1 MLLSIPPR
9 PATRTRLIPGL
20 SLRAGDTLPGGYR
33 ALSLLRADRACAHL
47 AALDTSSNRRVDVQ
61 VLLAMDDAI
70 DAVHLRFLADARK
83 AAAFQSPHVDRVLH
97 VGVTQD
103 GHPFVVRETA
113 SGELL
118 SELLVKL
125 GSLPTE
131 HAVDIAIAI
140 CGALEGAH
148 AVGVMHAEL
157 DPTMVRLAWTA
168 GVPSSVKVCG
178 LGTSRALAMLPTDG
192 RSFMS
197 LALRA
202 PELLR
207 DEAVDARV
215 DMWGVGVLLYTM
227 LAGELPFAAESPSKM
242 DVSSTGEEP
251 ALLAGVP
258 DGLGEIVDAC
268 LARDPAVRPQSAA
281 SLAARL
287 ALFGARPVF
296 EKRASELVVDTGPYE
311 IAELERALRE
321 AKESDRNVTKH
332 AAAPPRPAPRNT
344 DKTPVPVTMSP
355 SSPPVAMTL
364 APPAAIAAT
373 ATAASPLR
381 STLAEPSPSR
391 RWRTAAL
398 VAAACG
404 LAGAVALAVSLQSV
418 ESPESRTAG
427 VVVPASPP
435 PPPPAE
441 DSVPVTSP
449 TPGAP
454 APVAIHDLPATAPA
468 AATVSPP
475 ATAGAPRTAAPSAPA
490 TGAHPRSAP
499 AAPPAVDPLVRSA
512 AAPIPPKPK
521 ASDDDLRRFLD
532 DRR

>member
-9 PATRTRLIPGL
+9 PSTRTRLIPGL

-33 ALSLLRADRACAHL
+33 ALSLLRADCACAHL
-47 AALDTSSNRRVDVQ
+47 AALDTSTNRRVDVQ

-70 DAVHLRFLADARK
+70 EAVHLRFLADARK
-83 AAAFQSPHVDRVLH
+83 AAALESPHVDRVLH

-118 SELLVKL
+118 SELLAKL

-140 CGALEGAH
+140 CGALQGAH

-168 GVPSSVKVCG
+168 GVPSNVKVCG

-207 DEAVDARV
+207 DEAIDARV
-215 DMWGVGVLLYTM
+215 DIWGVGVLLYTM

-311 IAELERALRE
+311 LAELERALRE
-321 AKESDRNVTKH
+321 AKESDRNVGND
-332 AAAPPRPAPRNT
+332 AATLPPPAPRNT
-344 DKTPVPVTMSP
+344 DKTPVPVTVSP

-364 APPAAIAAT
+364 APSPSP
-373 ATAASPLR
+373 SPLR
-381 STLAEPSPSR
+381 STLASPSPSPSR

-404 LAGAVALAVSLQSV
+404 LAGTVALAVSLKSV
-418 ESPESRTAG
+418 ESLDSRAAG

-435 PPPPAE
+435 PPPPADE
-441 DSVPVTSP
+441 SMPAVPATAVA
-449 TPGAP
+449 AP
-454 APVAIHDLPATAPA
+454 PVAIHDLPSATAPA
-468 AATVSPP
+468 TATAVAPP
-475 ATAGAPRTAAPSAPA
+475 ATTATPMTAA
-490 TGAHPRSAP
+490 TGALAAGARPRAAP
-499 AAPPAVDPLVRSA
+499 AAVPAVDPNVRSA
-512 AAPIPPKPK
+512 AAPISPKPK

>member
-70 DAVHLRFLADARK
+70 EAVHLRFLADARK
-83 AAAFQSPHVDRVLH
+83 SAALESPHVDRVLH

-140 CGALEGAH
+140 CGALTSAH

-168 GVPSSVKVCG
+168 GVPSNVKVSG

-207 DEAVDARV
+207 DEAIDARV

-311 IAELERALRE
+311 LAELERALRE
-321 AKESDRNVTKH
+321 AKESDRNVT
-332 AAAPPRPAPRNT
+332 APAGPPPPPAPRNT
-344 DKTPVPVTMSP
+344 DKTPVPVTVSP

-364 APPAAIAAT
+364 APPAET

-381 STLAEPSPSR
+381 STLAEPSRSR

-404 LAGAVALAVSLQSV
+404 LAGTVALAVSLQSV
-418 ESPESRTAG
+418 ESPESRAAG

-435 PPPPAE
+435 PPPPADE
-441 DSVPVTSP
+441 PLPVAAP
-449 TPGAP
+449 TPVAP
-454 APVAIHDLPATAPA
+454 APVTIRDLPA
-468 AATVSPP
+468 
-475 ATAGAPRTAAPSAPA
+475 AGAHARP
-490 TGAHPRSAP
+490 AP

>member
-9 PATRTRLIPGL
+9 PSARTRLIPGL

-33 ALSLLRADRACAHL
+33 ALSLLCADRACAHL

-70 DAVHLRFLADARK
+70 EAVHLRFLADARK
-83 AAAFQSPHVDRVLH
+83 SAALQSPHVDRVLH

-140 CGALEGAH
+140 CGALESAH

-157 DPTMVRLAWTA
+157 DPTMVRLAWTG
-168 GVPSSVKVCG
+168 GVPSNVKVCG

-207 DEAVDARV
+207 DEPVDARV

-268 LARDPAVRPQSAA
+268 LARDPTVRPQSAA

-287 ALFGARPVF
+287 SLFGARPVF

-311 IAELERALRE
+311 LAELERALRE
-321 AKESDRNVTKH
+321 AKGSDRNVTKH
-332 AAAPPRPAPRNT
+332 AATLPPPAPRNT

-364 APPAAIAAT
+364 APPAPT
-373 ATAASPLR
+373 PLR
-381 STLAEPSPSR
+381 STLADPSSSPSR

-404 LAGAVALAVSLQSV
+404 LAGTLALAVSLQSV

-435 PPPPAE
+435 PPPPADE
-441 DSVPVTSP
+441 PLP
-449 TPGAP
+449 IAAPMPAAP
-454 APVAIHDLPATAPA
+454 APVAIRDLPAAAPK
-468 AATVSPP
+468 
-475 ATAGAPRTAAPSAPA
+475 TAAPSAPA
-490 TGAHPRSAP
+490 IGAHPRPAP
-499 AAPPAVDPLVRSA
+499 ATPPAVDPLVRSA
-512 AAPIPPKPK
+512 AAPTPPKPK

>member
-9 PATRTRLIPGL
+9 PSTRTRLIPGL

-70 DAVHLRFLADARK
+70 EAVHLRFLADARK
-83 AAAFQSPHVDRVLH
+83 SAALESPHVDRVLH

-113 SGELL
+113 TGELL

-140 CGALEGAH
+140 CGALESAH

-168 GVPSSVKVCG
+168 GVPSNVKVCG

-197 LALRA
+197 VALRA

-207 DEAVDARV
+207 DEAIDARV

-311 IAELERALRE
+311 LAELERALRE
-321 AKESDRNVTKH
+321 AKEGDRNATKDAVTL
-332 AAAPPRPAPRNT
+332 PPPAPRNT
-344 DKTPVPVTMSP
+344 DKTPVPVTVSP

-364 APPAAIAAT
+364 APPAL
-373 ATAASPLR
+373 SPLR
-381 STLAEPSPSR
+381 STLAEPSR

-404 LAGAVALAVSLQSV
+404 LAGTVALAVSLQSV
-418 ESPESRTAG
+418 ESPESRAAG

-435 PPPPAE
+435 PPPPADE
-441 DSVPVTSP
+441 PL
-449 TPGAP
+449 
-454 APVAIHDLPATAPA
+454 PVAVSSPIAAAAVAIRDLPAAPA
-468 AATVSPP
+468 ATVAPP
-475 ATAGAPRTAAPSAPA
+475 AAAEAPRTASPSAPA
-490 TGAHPRSAP
+490 AGAHPRAAP
-499 AAPPAVDPLVRSA
+499 AAPPTVDPLVRSA
-512 AAPIPPKPK
+512 AAPLPPKPK

>member
-9 PATRTRLIPGL
+9 PSTRTRLIPGL

-33 ALSLLRADRACAHL
+33 TLSLLGADRACARL
-47 AALDTSSNRRVDVQ
+47 AALDTSSNRRVDVE

-70 DAVHLRFLADARK
+70 EAVHLRFLADARK
-83 AAAFQSPHVDRVLH
+83 AAALLSPHVDRVLH

-118 SELLVKL
+118 SDLLAKL

-140 CGALEGAH
+140 CGALQAAH

-168 GVPSSVKVCG
+168 GVPSNVKVCG

-207 DEAVDARV
+207 DETVDARV
-215 DMWGVGVLLYTM
+215 DMWGIGVLLYTM

-242 DVSSTGEEP
+242 DVTSTGEDP

-268 LARDPAVRPQSAA
+268 LARDPTVRPQSAA

-311 IAELERALRE
+311 LAELERALRA
-321 AKESDRNVTKH
+321 AKDSDRNLGHDAVTSP
-332 AAAPPRPAPRNT
+332 APAPRNT
-344 DKTPVPVTMSP
+344 DKTPVPVTVSA
-355 SSPPVAMTL
+355 SSPPVAMSV
-364 APPAAIAAT
+364 APPAAMSPAT
-373 ATAASPLR
+373 VSPMR
-381 STLAEPSPSR
+381 STLAEPSVPPSR

-404 LAGAVALAVSLQSV
+404 LAGTVALAASFQSI
-418 ESPESRTAG
+418 EAPESRAAG
-427 VVVPASPP
+427 VVIPASPP

-441 DSVPVTSP
+441 EALPGPALTAAAPAAVTIRDLPSATATALP
-449 TPGAP
+449 RRATTAADGAHARV
-454 APVAIHDLPATAPA
+454 APVAA
-468 AATVSPP
+468 
-475 ATAGAPRTAAPSAPA
+475 
-490 TGAHPRSAP
+490 
-499 AAPPAVDPLVRSA
+499 AVDPNVHSA